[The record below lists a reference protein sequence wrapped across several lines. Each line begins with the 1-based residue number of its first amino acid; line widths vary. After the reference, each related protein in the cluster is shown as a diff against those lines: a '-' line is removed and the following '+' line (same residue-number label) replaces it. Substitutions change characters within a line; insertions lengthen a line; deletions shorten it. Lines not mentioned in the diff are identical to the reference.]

1 MKKLLIAGI
10 VSVAIAGV
18 LFIFAV
24 TNPGKSEQPSTE
36 TLVTPT
42 QKPVTSADNAP
53 SGSIHNLPVPTPVAA
68 ARKAASEFLGI
79 PEGEAIIMTAFEKEW
94 PDSCLGLP
102 EKDEMCAQV
111 VTSGYE
117 VTVQGNG
124 KEAIYRTN
132 DDGSVMR
139 VQK

>member
-1 MKKLLIAGI
+1 
-10 VSVAIAGV
+10 
-18 LFIFAV
+18 
-24 TNPGKSEQPSTE
+24 
-36 TLVTPT
+36 
-42 QKPVTSADNAP
+42 
-53 SGSIHNLPVPTPVAA
+53 
-68 ARKAASEFLGI
+68 
-79 PEGEAIIMTAFEKEW
+79 MTAFEKEW